1 MLKEIKKNLQAQ
13 KNQIAIDM
21 MEGRMS
27 DFVHY
32 MKSVGI
38 ADGLNMAEAIIDETK
53 TKLEREDD

>member
-1 MLKEIKKNLQAQ
+1 
-13 KNQIAIDM
+13 
-21 MEGRMS
+21 MS